1 MMEKPIIDFD
11 DLESIKK
18 FIEENE
24 SNLYEGKN
32 IDGEDVIVTL
42 EQGAGME
49 VRVKQENGW
58 WRIHE
63 FDKDGYV
70 ISETFERGGK

>member
-32 IDGEDVIVTL
+32 IDGEDVIITL

-58 WRIHE
+58 
-63 FDKDGYV
+63 
-70 ISETFERGGK
+70 